1 MDVQQTFLKLAT
13 ALALGLLVGLQR
25 ERVDSRIAGVRTFPL
40 ITLLGAVTALAA
52 PSLGPWLVAAGM
64 LAFAAMLVIAN
75 IAKLRV
81 ETDPGL
87 TTEIAALLMYGVGAY
102 LVVGHGAAAV
112 AVGGAVVLL
121 LHLKQ
126 PLHRFVAAMGERDV
140 TAIMQFALITL
151 VILPV
156 LPNRNVGPYDAL
168 NPRTIWLMV
177 VLVVSISLAGYV
189 AYKLLGARAGS
200 LLAGVLGGLVSS
212 TATTV
217 TYARRSREI
226 TGPPRSGAEL
236 ATLVIVVASTI
247 AFARVIA
254 IVAVVAPAQ
263 IGIISAPLAAMFAWM
278 GLLSAGAYAAGR
290 RHTAGTLPETVNPAE
305 LVPALAFGA
314 LFALITLV
322 IAFVK
327 QRWGDSGLYPV
338 ALASG
343 LVDMDA
349 IALSAANLAHDAR
362 IESPTAWR
370 VILLAGLSNIVFK
383 GVYAFALGSA
393 ALRGRIAVFFG
404 LALAGG
410 ASVLLLWPAA

>member
-1 MDVQQTFLKLAT
+1 MDVQQTFLKLAI

-64 LAFAAMLVIAN
+64 LALAAMLVIAN

-156 LPNRNVGPYDAL
+156 LPNRAYGPYDAL
-168 NPRTIWLMV
+168 NPRTIWQMV

-189 AYKLLGARAGS
+189 AYKLLGARAGA

-226 TGPPRSGAEL
+226 KGPPRSGAEL

-263 IGIISAPLAAMFAWM
+263 IGVISAPLAVMFAWL
-278 GLLSAGAYAAGR
+278 GLLSAGAWAIGR
-290 RHTAGTLPETVNPAE
+290 RHTAGKLPETVNPAE

-383 GVYAFALGSA
+383 GVYAFALGSV

-410 ASVLLLWPAA
+410 AAVLLLWPAA

>member
-1 MDVQQTFLKLAT
+1 MRSRSTRPSAPRPHWMFQVMSFMMCTIDTRLARRIDPPAFSRPPAGGCRMDVQQTFLKLAI

-64 LAFAAMLVIAN
+64 LALAAMLVIAN

-140 TAIMQFALITL
+140 SAIMQFALITL

-168 NPRTIWLMV
+168 NP
-177 VLVVSISLAGYV
+177 
-189 AYKLLGARAGS
+189 
-200 LLAGVLGGLVSS
+200 
-212 TATTV
+212 
-217 TYARRSREI
+217 
-226 TGPPRSGAEL
+226 
-236 ATLVIVVASTI
+236 
-247 AFARVIA
+247 
-254 IVAVVAPAQ
+254 
-263 IGIISAPLAAMFAWM
+263 
-278 GLLSAGAYAAGR
+278 
-290 RHTAGTLPETVNPAE
+290 
-305 LVPALAFGA
+305 
-314 LFALITLV
+314 
-322 IAFVK
+322 
-327 QRWGDSGLYPV
+327 
-338 ALASG
+338 
-343 LVDMDA
+343 
-349 IALSAANLAHDAR
+349 
-362 IESPTAWR
+362 
-370 VILLAGLSNIVFK
+370 
-383 GVYAFALGSA
+383 
-393 ALRGRIAVFFG
+393 
-404 LALAGG
+404 
-410 ASVLLLWPAA
+410 